1 MDKILIAGGGYADI
15 PLIEAARSLGL
26 YVITSGN
33 RPDELGHRHSDE
45 YQACDFSDREAITDL
60 ARRLKV
66 DAICPCSNDFSALSA
81 AWAAEKL
88 GLPGHDSPAKLET
101 IMHKDKLHLFARKH
115 GLPVASAHVCES
127 LEDLK
132 KLPPEMGWPVIVKPV
147 DMTGGKGMSV
157 ARTPAELEK
166 SARFAQKA
174 SRTPRFIVEEF
185 LSPDSYHHNYVS
197 FVRGGKVVW
206 DSSDNEHYWKNPYLV
221 WGMSTPS
228 VESDAIQAQ
237 LRDTVNTITGLLDL
251 KPGIFMTQHCVVDGK
266 LKIVEMGRRSPGNLH
281 GRMLELATGF
291 DVSLWTIRAA
301 LGEDIPAQPSAGGP
315 ARFIAE
321 HCVMAPANGRIKSI
335 EIDPRIGEKILEK
348 IWLMGP
354 GDTVGNYL
362 QDKMG
367 ILLLEFDSMEE
378 MLAASDR
385 MYDYVRV
392 IVEEG

>member
-45 YQACDFSDREAITDL
+45 YHACDFSDREAITEL

-66 DAICPCSNDFSALSA
+66 DAICPCCNDFSALSA
-81 AWAAEKL
+81 AWAAERL

-101 IMHKDKLHLFARKH
+101 LMHKDKFHKFAREH
-115 GLPVASAHVCES
+115 GLPVASAHLCQS

-132 KLPPEMGWPVIVKPV
+132 KLPSEMDWPVIVKPV
-147 DMTGGKGMSV
+147 DMTGGKGISV
-157 ARTPAELEK
+157 ARSPAELER

-185 LSPDSYHHNYVS
+185 LTPDSYHHNYVS
-197 FVRGGKVVW
+197 FVGDGKVVW
-206 DSSDNEHYWKNPYLV
+206 EASDNEHYWKNPYLV

-228 VESDAIQAQ
+228 VEDDAIHAQ
-237 LRDTVNTITGLLDL
+237 LRDTINKITGLLEL
-251 KPGIFMTQHCVVDGK
+251 KPGIFMAQHCVVDGK

-281 GRMLELATGF
+281 GRMLELSTGF

-301 LGEDIPAQPSAGGP
+301 LGEDIPAQPPAGSS
-315 ARFIAE
+315 RCIAE

-335 EIDPRIGEKILEK
+335 EIDPCIGAHILEK
-348 IWLMGP
+348 IWLMRP
-354 GDTVGNYL
+354 GDTVENHL
-362 QDKMG
+362 LDKMG
-367 ILLLEFDSMEE
+367 ILLLEFDTMEE
-378 MLAASDR
+378 MLEASGR
-385 MYDYVRV
+385 MQEYVRV
-392 IVEEG
+392 NVEKR

>member
-26 YVITSGN
+26 HVITSGN

-45 YQACDFSDREAITDL
+45 YHDCDFSDREAITEL

-101 IMHKDKLHLFARKH
+101 IMHKDKFHRFAREH
-115 GLPVASAHVCES
+115 GLPVASAHVCQS

-132 KLPPEMGWPVIVKPV
+132 KLPPEMDWPVIVKPV
-147 DMTGGKGMSV
+147 DMTGGKGISV
-157 ARTPAELEK
+157 ARSPAELEK

-197 FVRGGKVVW
+197 FVGDGKVVW
-206 DSSDNEHYWKNPYLV
+206 EASDNEHYWKNPYLV

-228 VESDAIQAQ
+228 VEEDAIHAQ
-237 LRDTVNTITGLLDL
+237 LRDTVNKITGLLDL
-251 KPGIFMTQHCVVDGK
+251 KPGIFMAQHCVVGGK

-291 DVSLWTIRAA
+291 DFSLWTIKAA
-301 LGEDIPAQPSAGGP
+301 LGEAIPDSFPAGRS
-315 ARFIAE
+315 RFIAE

-335 EIDPRIGEKILEK
+335 EIDPRIGENILEK
-348 IWLMGP
+348 IWLMRP
-354 GDTVGNYL
+354 GDMVGNYL
-362 QDKMG
+362 LDKMG
-367 ILLLEFDSMEE
+367 ILLMEFATMEE
-378 MLAASDR
+378 MLACSDH
-385 MYDYVRV
+385 MHEYVRV
-392 IVEEG
+392 IVEES

>member
-26 YVITSGN
+26 HVITSGN

-60 ARRLKV
+60 ARRLRV
-66 DAICPCSNDFSALSA
+66 DAICPCCNDFSALSA

-101 IMHKDKLHLFARKH
+101 IMHKDKLHQFAREH
-115 GLPVASAHVCES
+115 GLPVASAQLCQS

-132 KLPPEMGWPVIVKPV
+132 KLPADLDWPVIVKPV
-147 DMTGGKGMSV
+147 DMTGGKGISV
-157 ARTPAELEK
+157 ARSPSELEK

-185 LSPDSYHHNYVS
+185 LSPDSYHHNNVS
-197 FVRGGKVVW
+197 FVGGGKVVW
-206 DSSDNEHYWKNPYLV
+206 QASDNEHYWNNPYMV

-228 VESDAIQAQ
+228 IENDAIHAQ
-237 LRDTVNTITGLLDL
+237 LRDTVNKITGLLDL
-251 KPGIFMTQHCVVDGK
+251 KPGIFWVQHCVVGGE
-266 LKIVEMGRRSPGNLH
+266 LKIMEMSRRYPGNLH

-301 LGEDIPAQPSAGGP
+301 LGEDIPAQPPSGP
-315 ARFIAE
+315 SRCIAE
-321 HCVMAPANGRIKSI
+321 HCVMAPANGRIRSI
-335 EIDPRIGEKILEK
+335 EIDPRIGENILEK
-348 IWLMGP
+348 LWLMGP
-354 GDTVGNYL
+354 GDTVDNYL
-362 QDKMG
+362 VDKMG
-367 ILLLEFDSMEE
+367 ILLLEFDTMEE
-378 MLAASDR
+378 MLACSDH
-385 MYDYVRV
+385 MHEYVRV
-392 IVEEG
+392 IVEEH